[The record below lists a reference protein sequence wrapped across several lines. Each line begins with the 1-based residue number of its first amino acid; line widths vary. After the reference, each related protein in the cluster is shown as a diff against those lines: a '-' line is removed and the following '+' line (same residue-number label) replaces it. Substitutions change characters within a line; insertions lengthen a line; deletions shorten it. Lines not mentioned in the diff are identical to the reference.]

1 MRKTMKQGIKIIK
14 AAFPHTIAVL
24 LGYLFMGMAF
34 GLLLAEKGYSPFLA
48 FTMGVTILSGA
59 MQFISITLLIGN
71 FSPLYI
77 IIMTVLVNFRYMF
90 YGISMLEKFSLMGKR
105 KWYMI
110 FSLTD
115 ETYSLHCLVKAPADI
130 DPQDFSLAIAAL
142 NHFYWVVGCTLGGIL
157 GSLVTFNTTGIDF
170 AMTAL
175 FVVVAEEQWQQAD
188 SHLPAVLG
196 VLISLVSLFIF
207 GPQNF
212 TLPAI
217 IFIIIALFALQKRII
232 PLKKEGDGLE

>member
-1 MRKTMKQGIKIIK
+1 MKKNVKIIK
-14 AAFPHTIAVL
+14 AAFPHTLAVL

-34 GLLLAEKGYSPFLA
+34 GILLVEKGYSPFLA
-48 FTMGVTILSGA
+48 FIMGVTILSGA

-77 IIMTVLVNFRYMF
+77 IMMTVLVNFRYMF
-90 YGISMLEKFSLMGKR
+90 YGISMLDKFSLMGKR

-115 ETYSLHCLVKAPADI
+115 ETYSLHCLVKAPPDI
-130 DPQDFSLAIAAL
+130 DSQDFALAISAL
-142 NHFYWVVGCTLGGIL
+142 NHFYWVVGCTLGGVL
-157 GSLVTFNTTGIDF
+157 GSLVSFNTAGIDF

-175 FVVVAEEQWQQAD
+175 FVVVAVEQWQQTD

-196 VLISLVSLFIF
+196 VLISLFSLLIV

-212 TLPAI
+212 TLPAVI
-217 IFIIIALFALQKRII
+217 LIIIALFALQKRIVKI
-232 PLKKEGDGLE
+232 KKDGGGLE

>member
-1 MRKTMKQGIKIIK
+1 MKQSIKTIK

-34 GLLLAEKGYSPFLA
+34 GILLVEKGYSPLLA
-48 FTMGVTILSGA
+48 FIMGVTILSGA

-71 FSPLYI
+71 FTPLYI
-77 IIMTVLVNFRYMF
+77 IVMTVLVNFRYMF
-90 YGISMLEKFSLMGKR
+90 YGISMLQRFGLMGKR

-115 ETYSLHCLVKAPADI
+115 ETYSLHCLVKAPSDI
-130 DPQDFSLAIAAL
+130 DPQDFALAIAAL
-142 NHFYWVVGCTLGGIL
+142 NHFYWIVGCTLGGIL
-157 GSLVTFNTTGIDF
+157 GSLVTFNTMGIDF

-175 FVVVAEEQWQQAD
+175 FVVVAVEQWQQAD
-188 SHLPAVLG
+188 SHLPAILG
-196 VLISLVSLFIF
+196 ALISLIF
-207 GPQNF
+207 LLIVGPQNF
-212 TLPAI
+212 TLPAVI
-217 IFIIIALFALQKRII
+217 VIIIALFALQKRIV